1 MSSCENG
8 GLTPVAMGAQVRIA
22 DGKLGVTD
30 GPFVEAREVVAKEI
44 VVGYAIF
51 EHGSSLSR

>member
-22 DGKLGVTD
+22 GGKPGVTD
-30 GPFVEAREVVAKEI
+30 GPFVEAKEI

-51 EHGSSLSR
+51 EHGSSSLSR

>member
-30 GPFVEAREVVAKEI
+30 GPFVEAREVDG
-44 VVGYAIF
+44 GYAIF
-51 EHGSSLSR
+51 EHGSSSLSR